1 MNPFYRQTM
10 ARRRK
15 ASIRAELP
23 EPSGAGVVTLRLY
36 DAIDSWGG
44 DWGVSAKEFAK
55 ALDALDADTSE
66 IRLLI
71 NSPGGEVWEG
81 LAILNALRAHPAH
94 VVAVVEGIAASSAS
108 FIAAG
113 VDECVMM
120 PNSEMFIHN
129 AWGLCVGN
137 SADMER
143 MARDLSG
150 EDRNIAAIY
159 AAKSGGTVDEWLT
172 QMADEPFL
180 VGVQAVDAGLADRVE
195 GPATDA
201 AVRAKAHFDLSPLSR
216 HTAAPAAAL
225 GERVPATDPPATT
238 EPGNPTERTDAMSDT
253 LMAGLRDRL
262 GIAPEANDDAILAH
276 VDKLVEQATAPTPQ
290 ASIPEGMTLV
300 EADRLEAM
308 QAAGAELAAIRAE
321 RDTERREGLVEAAVN
336 SGRISAA
343 RRGHWLAQLNA
354 DEEGMA
360 PILAALPPVIPL
372 AEIGHSDGIESADDA
387 LYAKVSAAI
396 TTKKES

>member
-1 MNPFYRQTM
+1 
-10 ARRRK
+10 
-15 ASIRAELP
+15 
-23 EPSGAGVVTLRLY
+23 
-36 DAIDSWGG
+36 
-44 DWGVSAKEFAK
+44 
-55 ALDALDADTSE
+55 
-66 IRLLI
+66 
-71 NSPGGEVWEG
+71 
-81 LAILNALRAHPAH
+81 
-94 VVAVVEGIAASSAS
+94 
-108 FIAAG
+108 
-113 VDECVMM
+113 
-120 PNSEMFIHN
+120 
-129 AWGLCVGN
+129 
-137 SADMER
+137 
-143 MARDLSG
+143 
-150 EDRNIAAIY
+150 
-159 AAKSGGTVDEWLT
+159 
-172 QMADEPFL
+172 
-180 VGVQAVDAGLADRVE
+180 
-195 GPATDA
+195 
-201 AVRAKAHFDLSPLSR
+201 
-216 HTAAPAAAL
+216 
-225 GERVPATDPPATT
+225 
-238 EPGNPTERTDAMSDT
+238 MSDT